1 MGLLCPLI
9 LATENQAGFFVFLDE
24 PRDNWERRTQET
36 LDFRARAIAHSK
48 QNDFGWT
55 TQEYTAFFEI
65 RIFGNYGE
73 AVCLGIFP
81 DRRIVRTTQA
91 AWRTWAEPG
100 KRSANTSAKWGD
112 RFSSKR
118 SFTRR
123 VFPVC
128 ARDQQRKRDRREYLP
143 LSNKEIP
150 AEYPRGSYHWPDSPG
165 RHKR

>member
-55 TQEYTAFFEI
+55 TQEDTAFFEI

-73 AVCLGIFP
+73 AVCFGIFP

-91 AWRTWAEPG
+91 AWMNVGGAREKIGQYLGQMGREILVEKKLHALSISSLRS
-100 KRSANTSAKWGD
+100 RSAAKA
-112 RFSSKR
+112 RQARISSSVK
-118 SFTRR
+118 
-123 VFPVC
+123 
-128 ARDQQRKRDRREYLP
+128 
-143 LSNKEIP
+143 
-150 AEYPRGSYHWPDSPG
+150 
-165 RHKR
+165 